1 MHTHTIN
8 VNEWHKFASDFEVTD
23 LLSKPVLT
31 NVFRQANRGGDADDD
46 AAEFVFAEFICAL
59 QLCAQL
65 VPCGSGVQKG
75 LKVRLSFSLSL
86 SLPLPFPPF
95 PSLSLSPSLPFPPFS
110 SLSVSLPPL
119 YLPVSTVC
127 LTLN

>member
-95 PSLSLSPSLPFPPFS
+95 PSLS
-110 SLSVSLPPL
+110 VSLPPL
-119 YLPVSTVC
+119 YLPISSVR